1 MSHTSQQTPTLR
13 VDPFEGQALIGFARR
28 DITPPF
34 GIYGRMWGASSH
46 DKSEGTHKS
55 LFVTAMAIQESKD
68 GTPALLVGID
78 AASLGDL
85 AGREGLEIRK
95 AVLHALAIPSS
106 HLMLACSHTH
116 SSPWAARSRAHMP
129 GGDLIEPYIANVIG
143 AIISACQEA
152 INSMANSIITFAK
165 GSCTLASNRDMID
178 PHNPDRYLTGY
189 NPQIAADDTVMV
201 GRVVRTKDQKLIGT
215 LVNYACHPTTLGW
228 DNKLIS
234 PDYVGSMREVIE
246 SATDFAPALFLQ
258 GASGELGPA
267 YQYVGDADVAD
278 HHGKQLGFS
287 ALAALAAMNQ
297 PGTRMEFIKAVESG
311 APLGYWEPVEYA
323 VSTEFAVVAEETSLP
338 TKPWPTIEELDAAI
352 AVETDSFAR
361 ERLFRKKSI
370 AALMGAGS
378 GIALTSYG
386 WRIGN
391 ILLVGAQC
399 EVYSYWQMA
408 LREKYAGYGVI
419 AITCVDYEAVGYV
432 VPDELHDLNL
442 YQAWQP
448 PFGKGVM
455 QALLAGSE
463 RVLNKVLGRS

>member
-1 MSHTSQQTPTLR
+1 VSQKVPTLR
-13 VDPFEGQALIGFARR
+13 VDPFEGKAQIGFARR
-28 DITPPF
+28 EITPPF
-34 GIYGRMWGASSH
+34 GIYGRMWGASNH
-46 DKSEGTHKS
+46 DKSEGTHKG
-55 LFVTAMAIQESKD
+55 LYVTAMALRTQKGEL
-68 GTPALLVGID
+68 PALLVGID

-85 AGREGLEIRK
+85 AGREGLEIRA
-95 AVLHALAIPSS
+95 AVLEALEIPPS

-129 GGDLIEPYIANVIG
+129 GGDLIEPYIAQVIS
-143 AIISACQEA
+143 AIISSCQEA
-152 INSMANSIITFAK
+152 INSLDDAILTFAT
-165 GSCTLASNRDMID
+165 GSCNLASNRDMID
-178 PHNPDRYLTGY
+178 PHNPSRYLTGF
-189 NPQIAADDTVMV
+189 NPDIEADDTVMV
-201 GRVVRTKDQKLIGT
+201 GRVVRQRDQKIIGT

-246 SATDFAPALFLQ
+246 SATDFAPTLFLQ

-267 YQYVGDADVAD
+267 HQYVGDVDVAD
-278 HHGKQLGFS
+278 HHGRQLGY
-287 ALAALAAMNQ
+287 ATLAALAGMNP
-297 PGTRMEFIKAVESG
+297 PGKRLEFIKAVESG
-311 APLGYWEPVEYA
+311 APLGYWEPRDYEVPGE
-323 VSTEFAVVAEETSLP
+323 VVVVAEETLLP
-338 TKPWPTIEELDAAI
+338 TKSWPTMEELDEAI
-352 AVETDSFAR
+352 AHERDSFAR

-370 AALMGAGS
+370 AALMGTNS
-378 GIALTSYG
+378 GITLTSYG

-391 ILLVGAQC
+391 ILFAGAQC
-399 EVYSYWQMA
+399 EVYSQWQIK
-408 LREKYAGYGVI
+408 LREKYSEYGVI

-463 RVLNKVLGRS
+463 SALNKTLGLGR

>member
-1 MSHTSQQTPTLR
+1 MSQEAPTLC
-13 VDPFEGQALIGFARR
+13 VDPFEGRAHIGFARR

-34 GIYGRMWGASSH
+34 GIYGRMWGASHH

-55 LFVTAMAIQESKD
+55 LLVTAMAIADSARKM
-68 GTPALLVGID
+68 PALLVGID

-85 AGREGLEIRK
+85 AGREGLEIRT
-95 AVLHALAIPSS
+95 AVLKVLGIPAS

-129 GGDLIEPYIANVIG
+129 GGELIEPYISQVIE
-143 AIISACQEA
+143 AITSACQEA
-152 INSMANSIITFAK
+152 INSMADSIITFAK
-165 GSCTLASNRDMID
+165 GSCSLASNRDMID
-178 PHNPDRYLTGY
+178 PHDPTRYLTGY

-201 GRVVRTKDQKLIGT
+201 GRVVRTYDQKIVGT

-278 HHGKQLGFS
+278 HHGKQLGYA
-287 ALAALAAMNQ
+287 ALAALAGMHA
-297 PGTRMEFIKAVESG
+297 PGMRLEFIKAVESG
-311 APLGYWEPVEYA
+311 APLGYWEPVGYG
-323 VSTEFAVVAEETSLP
+323 VPTDVAIAAEQTALP

-352 AVETDSFAR
+352 AVESDSFAR

-370 AALMGAGS
+370 AALMGSGS
-378 GIALTSYG
+378 GISLTSYG
-386 WRIGN
+386 WRIGQ
-391 ILLVGAQC
+391 ILFVGAQC
-399 EVYSYWQMA
+399 EVYSQWQIA
-408 LREKYAGYGVI
+408 LRKKYPNYGVV

-432 VPDELHDLNL
+432 VPDELHDFNL

-448 PFGKGVM
+448 PFGRGVM
-455 QALLAGSE
+455 QALLAGSQ
-463 RVLNKVLGRS
+463 RVLDKVINRG